1 MSSMPMDGVPRD
13 PLRDGLYAHKDVSR
27 VTHPVEN
34 ILRESDT
41 SARKSLQEQVYGT
54 ALPARAVIEHQIL
67 NRIERLPGFPSS
79 KLGLES
85 LTGELDHFGF
95 ESYLPSMEEKIDVL
109 KEPHEG
115 MEKKCGL

>member
-1 MSSMPMDGVPRD
+1 MQMPMDGVPRD
-13 PLRDGLYAHKDVSR
+13 PLRDGFYAHKDASR

-67 NRIERLPGFPSS
+67 NRYDF
-79 KLGLES
+79 
-85 LTGELDHFGF
+85 
-95 ESYLPSMEEKIDVL
+95 
-109 KEPHEG
+109 
-115 MEKKCGL
+115 

>member
-1 MSSMPMDGVPRD
+1 MSHPAWMHADSQLKDLYMLQMPMDGVPRD

-41 SARKSLQEQVYGT
+41 SARKNLQEQVYGT

-67 NRIERLPGFPSS
+67 NRY
-79 KLGLES
+79 
-85 LTGELDHFGF
+85 EL
-95 ESYLPSMEEKIDVL
+95 
-109 KEPHEG
+109 
-115 MEKKCGL
+115 